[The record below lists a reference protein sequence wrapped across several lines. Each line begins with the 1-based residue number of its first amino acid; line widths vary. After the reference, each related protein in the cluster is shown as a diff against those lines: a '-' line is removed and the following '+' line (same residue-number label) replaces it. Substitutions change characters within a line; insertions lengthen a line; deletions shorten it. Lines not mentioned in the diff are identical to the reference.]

1 MALKIAL
8 TRGPED
14 IKRDKKLF
22 EDAGLGV
29 IEAPLIEEEVL
40 DFEVPPLS
48 FDFVVFQSP
57 RAVRVF
63 LSRYKL
69 SNEKIVVVGE
79 KTKKAVEEL
88 GYKVWAMPREYY
100 AKEIVKL
107 FEGLS
112 GKVLIPRSAVGRD
125 EVIEGLKALGLE
137 VYPINVYRVKERL
150 YEKEELIEKL
160 KRADVILFASP
171 SAVRGLLANLPKEEA
186 IRLLKDKKILS
197 IGKTTKEFIK
207 KELGLDSQRP
217 EKPTMESVIEFL
229 KNWHKVCK

>member
-1 MALKIAL
+1 MAFKIAL
-8 TRGPED
+8 TRSLED

-22 EDAGLGV
+22 ENAGFEV
-29 IEAPLIEEEVL
+29 IDVPLIEEEVL
-40 DFEVPPLS
+40 NFEIPPLN

-63 LSRYKL
+63 LSKYKL
-69 SNEKIVVVGE
+69 GNEKIVVVGE
-79 KTKKAVEEL
+79 KTKKTVEEF
-88 GYKVWAMPREYY
+88 GYKAWAMPREYY
-100 AKEIVKL
+100 AEEIVKL

-112 GKVLIPRSAVGRD
+112 GKVLVPRSAVGRD

-137 VYPINVYRVKERL
+137 VYPIDVYRVKEKI
-150 YEKEELIEKL
+150 YEKEDLLERL

-171 SAVRGLLANLPKEEA
+171 SAVKGLLANLPKEEA
-186 IRLLKDKKILS
+186 TELLKDKKILS

-207 KELGLDSQRP
+207 KELELDSQMP
-217 EKPTMESVIEFL
+217 EKPTMESLVEFL